1 VKWRFLRRV
10 KAVEADPALAGGKTL
25 KISLSMCPMV
35 QRGGKFSMGGLAD
48 ENLSNFA
55 ANADLQR
62 PWLVKSRWASVR
74 ETTPAVRRC
83 APVASAYWSWDR
95 GGVGPGL

>member
-1 VKWRFLRRV
+1 MV

-55 ANADLQR
+55 AATASEKPL
-62 PWLVKSRWASVR
+62 ASVR